1 MKETTDCLEDSP
13 PLSYASYPP
22 CLQEKKRVP
31 TVLRRAVGMWGS
43 QSLEA
48 ESTKKPARVQEPL
61 LCAPDQRGRSFR
73 FTGCGVM
80 DTVEAQDMRVTGKY
94 VLNDTYNCARGG
106 SNLFKHIKR
115 NLGQKIQVS
124 KRMQLCTQPF
134 HLGKINSVSPQ
145 ASLNAH
151 RYMPIPL
158 PHKTSWNCLQQVTVG
173 HIENLNAPQQMF

>member
-1 MKETTDCLEDSP
+1 MLLNNEAGPSG
-13 PLSYASYPP
+13 
-22 CLQEKKRVP
+22 LQ
-31 TVLRRAVGMWGS
+31 A
-43 QSLEA
+43 
-48 ESTKKPARVQEPL
+48 
-61 LCAPDQRGRSFR
+61 
-73 FTGCGVM
+73 CGVM

-158 PHKTSWNCLQQVTVG
+158 PTQNQLELPPTSNCG
-173 HIENLNAPQQMF
+173 PY